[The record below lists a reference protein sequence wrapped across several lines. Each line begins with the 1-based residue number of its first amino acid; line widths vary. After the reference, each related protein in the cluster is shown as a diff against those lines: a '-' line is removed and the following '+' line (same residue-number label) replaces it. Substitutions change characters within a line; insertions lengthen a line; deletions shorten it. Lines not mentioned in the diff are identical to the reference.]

1 MTFVLDSSIL
11 KSLYPEIFLGLVAFG
26 MLLMGRRVK
35 NWMVYTTVSIIAL
48 LISMIMLI
56 LLDYGN
62 SSFFG
67 GAFVIN
73 NFGLFFAL
81 ILITSSL
88 YVSFTAGSELKHD
101 PEIFFSVF
109 LFVNIAMIIAAFS
122 LNLIFIFIAFEGI
135 SIGTYILSA
144 HGKSKRN
151 LEASAKY
158 FFTGVIATGFIVLGS
173 SFYFLSTGTFNLV
186 SSFSI
191 SDVTRPSMLLA
202 LILLFVG
209 FGFKLALVPLQQ
221 WAVDAYDGTNNPVSA
236 FLSSGTKVLAFLI
249 ILRVFL
255 VGFSTLSTD
264 VFYLFT
270 IVSIITMTYGNFAA
284 LSENNLKRMLAY
296 SSIAQAGYL
305 ILVLT
310 VVSSTASQFAIT
322 VAIFAAMYYSLV
334 YIFMKGG
341 AFIASGAVK
350 KEKIMINDLS
360 GIGLKSPLFA
370 ISLGIM
376 MLALAGIPPTAGFFA
391 KYYLFL
397 SLISG
402 NLWYLAVIG
411 ILNSAISVFYYLRV
425 IVVMFRPATE
435 DREFNLSGSILL
447 PVVIGAVM
455 SIGLSFL
462 IYGYPYLSS
471 IVSGLGVG
479 V

>member
-1 MTFVLDSSIL
+1 MTFFLYSNIL
-11 KSLYPEIFLGLVAFG
+11 ESLYPEIFLGFVAFG

-35 NWMVYTTVSIIAL
+35 NWMVYTTISIMAL
-48 LISMIMLI
+48 LISMILLI
-56 LLDYGN
+56 LLDSG
-62 SSFFG
+62 SQSFFG

-73 NFGLFFAL
+73 NFGLYFAL

-101 PEIFFSVF
+101 PEIFFSIF

-135 SIGTYILSA
+135 SVGTYILSA
-144 HGKSKRN
+144 HGKTRRN
-151 LEASAKY
+151 LEASIKY
-158 FFTGVIATGFIVLGS
+158 FFTGVIATGFIVFGS
-173 SFYFLSTGTFNLV
+173 SFYYLSTGTFNLV
-186 SSFSI
+186 SVANAADI
-191 SDVTRPSMLLA
+191 AKPSMLLA

-221 WAVDAYDGTNNPVSA
+221 WAVDTYDGTKNPVSA

-255 VGFSTLSTD
+255 VGFASMRTD

-310 VVSSTASQFAIT
+310 VVSGSTSQFAFT

-341 AFIASGAVK
+341 AFMATGAVN
-350 KEKIMINDLS
+350 KEKVEINDLS
-360 GIGLKSPLFA
+360 GIGLKSPAFA

-425 IVVMFRPATE
+425 IVVMFRPSSE
-435 DREFNLSGSILL
+435 EREFNLSNSILL
-447 PVVIGAVM
+447 PVIIGAVM

-462 IYGYPYLSS
+462 IFGYPYLSG
-471 IVSGLGVG
+471 IVAGLGVG
-479 V
+479 A

>member
-1 MTFVLDSSIL
+1 MAFVLNSSIL
-11 KSLYPEIFLGLVAFG
+11 ESLYPEIFLGLVAFG

-35 NWMVYTTVSIIAL
+35 DWVVYTAVSIISL
-48 LISMIMLI
+48 LISMI
-56 LLDYGN
+56 LLLLFDSSN

-73 NFGLFFAL
+73 NFGLYFAL

-101 PEIFFSVF
+101 PEIFFSIF
-109 LFVNIAMIIAAFS
+109 LFVNVAMIIAAFS

-186 SSFSI
+186 SVTSI
-191 SDVTRPSMLLA
+191 SLINKPSMLLA
-202 LILLFVG
+202 MVLLFVG

-221 WAVDAYDGTNNPVSA
+221 WAVDAYDGTKNPVSA
-236 FLSSGTKVLAFLI
+236 FLSSGTKVLAFLV

-255 VGFSTLSTD
+255 VGFSSMNTD

-270 IVSIITMTYGNFAA
+270 IVSIVTMTYGNFAA

-305 ILVLT
+305 ILVLD
-310 VVSSTASQFAIT
+310 VVSSNASHFAFT

-341 AFIASGAVK
+341 AFIASGAVR
-350 KEKIMINDLS
+350 EDKIMINDLS
-360 GIGLKSPLFA
+360 GIGLKSPVFA

-397 SLISG
+397 ALISG

-411 ILNSAISVFYYLRV
+411 ILNSAISVFYYLKI

-435 DREFNLSGSILL
+435 ERDFNLSRPILI
-447 PVVIGAVM
+447 PVIIGAAM
-455 SIGLSFL
+455 SIALSFL
-462 IYGYPYLSS
+462 IYGYPYISS
-471 IVSGLGVG
+471 IVAGLGVG